1 MAQSEKKAQQEN
13 GNPEISQ
20 TNKQSNHG
28 RKKAGL
34 KKSIVWAFFDLLL
47 VAVSLIVAI
56 AFYNIRPSQGLLIHM
71 TSTLPLLAVLTI
83 AALRL
88 SGIYKAVL
96 RYASLDMIAQVL
108 VSTLSATGVTYL
120 ISLVV
125 YLIGKPTQT
134 NLFLMPR
141 PIYLMQWMLAALLMS
156 GWRLLARW
164 KEQGFAS
171 RSHQVGRGASES
183 RRILIIGG
191 GYGGATVIRDIQNGR
206 YGNAQAV
213 AVLDDDP
220 ERLHSSISRV
230 PVVGGTDEVREIAE
244 QLKADEIV
252 IAIATP
258 QDSLTGLI
266 EDCLST
272 GCKVKMF
279 TAVQEMNGA
288 QARELNIADLLG
300 RPETHLDMTEVE
312 AAFTGKRVLVTGGGG
327 SIGSEL
333 CRQIMG
339 FVPEKLI
346 IYDISENY
354 MYDLLFE
361 LKEKYGELVR
371 NTVVLEVGS
380 VRDPESLKRVM
391 EHYRPQIV
399 IHAAAHKHVPLM
411 EGSPEQAILNNVLGT
426 LNTALAAQ
434 AVDAERFVLI
444 STDKA
449 VNPTNIMG
457 ASKRMAEMI
466 VESIP
471 GGRTVFTAV
480 RFGNVLGSHGSV
492 VPIFERQIRAGGPV
506 TLTHPD
512 IIRYFMTIPEAAS
525 LVLQAA
531 TMAKGGELYVL
542 DMGQPVR
549 IKDLAERMIQ
559 LYGTGDEKI
568 VYTGLRPGEKLY
580 EELLRDEENSTATSR
595 DKIFIAKPERYDWNH
610 VLDMVEELRAC
621 VENRG
626 DVKACFLK
634 VVPTYHESSADRR
647 PGAQPARENTGSQ
660 TARTAG

>member
-1 MAQSEKKAQQEN
+1 MANEVNTEQQ
-13 GNPEISQ
+13 
-20 TNKQSNHG
+20 
-28 RKKAGL
+28 RKKPGETVAGRPGKRHTGFV
-34 KKSIVWAFFDLLL
+34 KKSILWTFFDCLL
-47 VAVSLIVAI
+47 VLVSLLVAI
-56 AFYNIRPSQGLLIHM
+56 AFYNIHPSQGLLQHM
-71 TSTLPLLAVLTI
+71 VNSMPLLVILTL

-88 SGIYKAVL
+88 SGVYKAVL
-96 RYASLDMIAQVL
+96 RYASLDMVAQVL
-108 VSTLSATGVTYL
+108 VSTLAATGLTYL

-125 YLIGKPTQT
+125 YLIGQATQT
-134 NLFLMPR
+134 NIFLMPR

-156 GWRLLARW
+156 GCRLLVRW
-164 KEQGFAS
+164 KAQGF
-171 RSHQVGRGASES
+171 GRGTPRGAAEG
-183 RRILIIGG
+183 RGGAARQILIIGG

-206 YGNAQAV
+206 YGNAVAV
-213 AVLDDDP
+213 AVLDDEP
-220 ERLHSSISRV
+220 ERRHSSISRV
-230 PVVGGTDEVREIAE
+230 PVVGGTDEVKEIAE
-244 QLKADEIV
+244 QLHADEIV

-258 QDSLTGLI
+258 QNSLTGLI
-266 EDCLST
+266 EDCLAT

-279 TAVQEMNGA
+279 TAVQEMSGA

-339 FVPEKLI
+339 FVPEKLV

-361 LKEKYGELVR
+361 LKDRYGELVR

-380 VRDPESLKRVM
+380 VRDAESLKRVM
-391 EHYRPQIV
+391 ERYRPQIV

-434 AVDAERFVLI
+434 AAEAERFVLI

-471 GGRTVFTAV
+471 SRKTVFTAV

-506 TLTHPD
+506 TLTHPE

-525 LVLQAA
+525 LVLQAV
-531 TMAKGGELYVL
+531 TMARGGELYVL

-559 LYGTGDEKI
+559 LYGTGREKI

-595 DKIFIAKPERYDWNH
+595 DKIFIAKPEQYEWNH
-610 VLDMVEELRAC
+610 VLDMVNELKQC
-621 VENRG
+621 VENG
-626 DVKACFLK
+626 EDVNACFRK
-634 VVPTYHESSADRR
+634 VVPTYHE
-647 PGAQPARENTGSQ
+647 PEAQPMHPA
-660 TARTAG
+660 ARTAQG